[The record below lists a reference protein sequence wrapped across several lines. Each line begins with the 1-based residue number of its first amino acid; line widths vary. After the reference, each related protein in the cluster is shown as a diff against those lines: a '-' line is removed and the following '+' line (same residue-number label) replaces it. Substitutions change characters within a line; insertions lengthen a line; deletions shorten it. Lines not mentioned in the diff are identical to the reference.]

1 MNTRP
6 KFRLNTRALP
16 FVLATIAIACG
27 ANDDLRPPPPKS
39 SGAEVPEHTDDS
51 ASPADASTAG
61 TGTLDED
68 PIVDDEAGN
77 GEPRASDAADG
88 ANAGADS
95 DGDGL
100 PDSVETNTHV
110 FVSRTNTGSDPRNW
124 DSDADGI
131 ADGDEVLGTAAGLDL
146 PAMGTNPL
154 RKNILIE
161 YDWFE
166 DGNECAAHSH
176 RPTAAAVNMVSAT
189 FAASPVSNPDGSTGV
204 TVIHDYGQGGVFSGG
219 NRIADSDGV
228 IDGGV
233 SGNDF
238 AKYRADNFA
247 ANRQGYFHYA
257 LLPHRYGTNSGSSGQ
272 ATIVGDNLI
281 VSLYCEYKDY
291 NVAATIVHEL
301 GHNLGLRHGGN
312 VDTNYKP
319 NYNSVMNYM
328 YQFNGVDTDCTP
340 PGNGV
345 IDYSRHQRISLDE
358 NALDE
363 REGTC
368 GTTAWDWNGNGS
380 IESVV
385 SLDINGDS
393 ALGVLSDYD
402 DWAAIVYDWHGRPG
416 ALARRD
422 VTSTEIATCDS
433 RPPGY

>member
-1 MNTRP
+1 MHTHP
-6 KFRLNTRALP
+6 KFRPITRSLP
-16 FVLATIAIACG
+16 FVLAMIAIACS
-27 ANDDLRPPPPKS
+27 ANDESRPPPAQS
-39 SGAEVPEHTDDS
+39 SGAQVPERADGS

-61 TGTLDED
+61 KGTIDEQ
-68 PIVDDEAGN
+68 PVDDQAGN

-88 ANAGADS
+88 AIADVDS

-110 FVSRTNTGSDPRNW
+110 FVSRTDTGTDPKNW

-131 ADGDEVLGTAAGLDL
+131 ADGDEVLGTAAGLNL

-176 RPTAAAVNMVSAT
+176 RPTAATVKVVSAT
-189 FAASPVSNPDGSTGV
+189 FAGSPVRNPDGSTGV
-204 TVIHDYGQGGVFSGG
+204 TVIHDYGQGGAFSGG

-233 SGNDF
+233 SDSDF
-238 AKYRADNFA
+238 ANYRANNFA

-257 LLPHRYGTNSGSSGQ
+257 LLPHRYGTNSESSGQ
-272 ATIVGDNLI
+272 AHIVGDNLI
-281 VSLYCEYKDY
+281 VSLYCQNTDY

-345 IDYSRHQRISLDE
+345 IDYSRNQRISLDE

-363 REGTC
+363 RKGTC
-368 GTTAWDWNGNGS
+368 GATAWDWNGNGS
-380 IESVV
+380 IESRI
-385 SLDINGDS
+385 SLDINRDS
-393 ALGVLSDYD
+393 TLAVLTDYD

-422 VTSTEIATCDS
+422 VTSAEIATCDS